1 MSRHPAKVDPPS
13 SQEPCLYLVPTPIGN
28 LSDMT
33 PRALGIL
40 SSVDF
45 ILAEDTRV
53 SNKLLMH
60 FRIDN
65 NLRSFHSQN
74 EHKTWPLIVDQLRQ
88 GKRIALVTDA
98 GTPGISDPAYLLVR
112 ACREAEIPVVAL
124 PGATAFVPALVAS
137 GLPCD
142 KFFFNGFLPHR
153 KGRKSQIEWLA
164 QLPSTVVL
172 YESPHRIK
180 RCAAELLESFGNDRN
195 ACFAKEIS
203 KLHETYFTGALGD
216 IVQALQTANLSGEW
230 VIVLAGNPESTY

>member
-1 MSRHPAKVDPPS
+1 MNQIREEK
-13 SQEPCLYLVPTPIGN
+13 PCLYLVPTPIGN

-40 SSVDF
+40 STVDL

-60 FRIDN
+60 FNIDKS
-65 NLRSFHSQN
+65 LKSFHSQN
-74 EHKTWPLIVDQLRQ
+74 EHKALQLIVDKLKS
-88 GKRIALVTDA
+88 GLSIALVTDA

-112 ACREAEIPVVAL
+112 SCRNENIPVVAL

-142 KFFFNGFLPHR
+142 KFYFNGFLPQK
-153 KGRKSQIEWLA
+153 KGRKSQLEWVA
-164 QLPSTVVL
+164 QLPCTSIL
-172 YESPHRIK
+172 YESPHRLLK
-180 RCAAELLESFGNDRN
+180 CVDELIHYFGPDRQ

-203 KLHETYFTGALGD
+203 KLFEKYFTGTLTE
-216 IVQALQTANLSGEW
+216 IKSQLQTEKIVGEW
-230 VIVLAGNPESTY
+230 VICLSGKNLN